1 MITNLPT
8 SKVIVFYGKN
18 ESDEKHIN
26 ATFKVIGGDREPDEE
41 EEDDENGLEED
52 IISNEKE

>member
-18 ESDEKHIN
+18 EGDEKNIN
-26 ATFKVIGGDREPDEE
+26 ATFKVIGGDREPEEE
-41 EEDDENGLEED
+41 EEDDEAGLEED
-52 IISNEKE
+52 IIDEKA